1 MKLQARIPA
10 DSPWTIEDLETKAAE
25 LGMNKSEFIVDAV
38 DFFMNFDS
46 ATYLKLKIFATGA
59 HLPTWLYMQNNIIK
73 EMAQTAAELE
83 VGKIKSKLVDDYIL
97 LETKEGPQILT
108 GLELFEEL
116 KKLYI
121 LAYKNKIE

>member
-10 DSPWTIEDLETKAAE
+10 DSSWNIEDLEKKAQE
-25 LGMNKSEFIVDAV
+25 LGMNKSEFIVGAV

-59 HLPTWLYMQNNIIK
+59 HLPAWLYMQNKIIK
-73 EMAQTAAELE
+73 EMAQTAAELK

-116 KKLYI
+116 KELYI